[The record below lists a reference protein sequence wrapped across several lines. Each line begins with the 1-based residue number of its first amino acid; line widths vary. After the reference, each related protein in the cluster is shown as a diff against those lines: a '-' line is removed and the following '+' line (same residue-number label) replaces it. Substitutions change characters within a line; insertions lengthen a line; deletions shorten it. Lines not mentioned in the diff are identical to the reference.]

1 LLAHSHL
8 MYQRRVHGRTE
19 DIVSYINL
27 ADGLAL

>member
-1 LLAHSHL
+1 